1 MRVLVAEDEV
11 YLAEAVQSVLERHAM
26 AVDVVHDGDAALEAI
41 ALNDYDVVLLDR
53 DLPGT
58 HGDDVCAAVAAAG
71 DGPGIVMLTAAGRTR
86 DKVDGFELG
95 ADDYLAKPFEFP
107 ELIARMRSLARRPR
121 RSRPPVTVRGD
132 LRYDAF
138 RREVYRDGRY
148 VRLTRKEFAVLGVLL
163 EADGGVV
170 SAERLLEKA
179 WDENADPFTN
189 SVRVT
194 ISNLRRRLG
203 EPWVI
208 HTVPGSGYR
217 IAAEDAEHAE
227 DAADGVDR

>member
-58 HGDDVCAAVAAAG
+58 HGDEVCAVVAAAG

-148 VRLTRKEFAVLGVLL
+148 VKLTRKEFAVLGVLL

-217 IAAEDAEHAE
+217 IAAEDAEAV
-227 DAADGVDR
+227 ADGGDR

>member
-58 HGDDVCAAVAAAG
+58 HGDEVCAVVAAAG

-217 IAAEDAEHAE
+217 IAAEDAEAV
-227 DAADGVDR
+227 ADGGDR

>member
-58 HGDDVCAAVAAAG
+58 HGDEVCAVVAAAG

-95 ADDYLAKPFEFP
+95 ADDYLVKPFEFP

-148 VRLTRKEFAVLGVLL
+148 VKLTRKEFAVLGVLL

-217 IAAEDAEHAE
+217 IAAEDAEAV
-227 DAADGVDR
+227 ADGGDR

>member
-58 HGDDVCAAVAAAG
+58 HGDEVCAVVAAAG

-148 VRLTRKEFAVLGVLL
+148 VKLTRKEFAVLGVLL

-217 IAAEDAEHAE
+217 IAAEDAEVV
-227 DAADGVDR
+227 ADGVDR